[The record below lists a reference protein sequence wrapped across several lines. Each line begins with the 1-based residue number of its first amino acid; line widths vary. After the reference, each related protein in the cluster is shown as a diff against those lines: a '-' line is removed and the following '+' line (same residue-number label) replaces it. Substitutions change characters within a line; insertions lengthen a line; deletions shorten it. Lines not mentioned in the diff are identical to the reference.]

1 MAILPESLN
10 NLIEQFQKLPTI
22 GRKSAE
28 RLAMSIVDE
37 DIKSV
42 KDFSD
47 SLMEVKNRIHHCK
60 ICGNL
65 TEDDVCSI
73 CKDFTRDEEYLCI
86 VEDVRNLIAIEK
98 SGAYRGKY
106 HVLGGLISPSDD
118 IGPDKLN
125 IDKLLERLDNED
137 IREIILAISSTIE
150 GETTILFIT
159 NLLKGRDIKISKI
172 AQGIP
177 VGSQL
182 EYFDQ
187 LTLERALE
195 DRRNISEYL

>member
-1 MAILPESLN
+1 MALYPESLQ

-28 RLAMSIVDE
+28 RLAMAIVESDYKLV
-37 DIKSV
+37 DDFSKSLTEV
-42 KDFSD
+42 KD
-47 SLMEVKNRIHHCK
+47 RIHACK

-65 TEDDVCSI
+65 TEDEVCDI
-73 CKDFTRDEEYLCI
+73 CKDITRNEEYLCI

-98 SGAYRGKY
+98 SHAYRGKY
-106 HVLGGLISPSDD
+106 HVLGGLISPSDGL
-118 IGPDKLN
+118 GPDQLN
-125 IDKLLERLDNED
+125 IDKLLERIEKENIE
-137 IREIILAISSTIE
+137 EVILAISSTIE
-150 GETTILFIT
+150 GETTVLFLT
-159 NLLKGRDIKISKI
+159 NLLSERNIKITKL

-177 VGSQL
+177 VGSNL

-195 DRRNISEYL
+195 DRREIVD

>member
-1 MAILPESLN
+1 MALYPESLQ

-28 RLAMSIVDE
+28 RLAMAIVESDY
-37 DIKSV
+37 KSV
-42 KDFSD
+42 DDFSK
-47 SLMEVKNRIHHCK
+47 SLTEVKDRIHACK

-65 TEDDVCSI
+65 TEDEVCDI
-73 CKDFTRDEEYLCI
+73 CKDITRSEEYLCI

-98 SGAYRGKY
+98 SHAYRGKY
-106 HVLGGLISPSDD
+106 HVLGGLISPSDGL
-118 IGPDKLN
+118 GPDQLN
-125 IDKLLERLDNED
+125 IDKLLERIE
-137 IREIILAISSTIE
+137 RENIEEVILAISSTIK
-150 GETTILFIT
+150 GETTVLFLT
-159 NLLKGRDIKISKI
+159 NLLSKRNIKITKL

-177 VGSQL
+177 VGSNL

-195 DRRNISEYL
+195 DRREIID

>member
-150 GETTILFIT
+150 GETTTLFIT
-159 NLLKGRDIKISKI
+159 NLLKDRDIKISKI

-195 DRRNISEYL
+195 DRRNISE

>member
-37 DIKSV
+37 DIENV
-42 KDFSD
+42 EAFSK
-47 SLMEVKNRIHHCK
+47 SLMEVKERIHHCN

-65 TEDDVCSI
+65 TEEETCKI
-73 CKDFTRDEEYLCI
+73 CRDFTRDEEYLCI

-118 IGPDKLN
+118 ISPDKLN
-125 IDKLLERLDNED
+125 IDKLIERLDKED
-137 IREIILAISSTIE
+137 IKEIILAISSTIE
-150 GETTILFIT
+150 GETTILFIS

-195 DRRNISEYL
+195 DRRDVSE

>member
-37 DIKSV
+37 DMENV
-42 KDFSD
+42 EAFSKA
-47 SLMEVKNRIHHCK
+47 LMEVKERIHHCN

-65 TEDDVCSI
+65 TEEETCKI
-73 CKDFTRDEEYLCI
+73 CRDFTRDEECLCI

-118 IGPDKLN
+118 ISPDKLN
-125 IDKLLERLDNED
+125 IDKLIERLDKEN
-137 IREIILAISSTIE
+137 IKEIILAISSTIE
-150 GETTILFIT
+150 GETTILFIS
-159 NLLKGRDIKISKI
+159 NLLKGRNIKISKI

-177 VGSQL
+177 VGSHL

-195 DRRNISEYL
+195 DRRDVSE

>member
-1 MAILPESLN
+1 MALYPESLQ

-28 RLAMSIVDE
+28 RLAMAIVESDY
-37 DIKSV
+37 KSV
-42 KDFSD
+42 DDFSK
-47 SLMEVKNRIHHCK
+47 SLTEVKDRIHACK

-65 TEDDVCSI
+65 TEDEVCDI
-73 CKDFTRDEEYLCI
+73 CKDITRNEEYLCI

-98 SGAYRGKY
+98 SHAYRGRY
-106 HVLGGLISPSDD
+106 HVLGGLISPSDGL
-118 IGPDKLN
+118 GPDQLN
-125 IDKLLERLDNED
+125 IDKLLERIEKENIE
-137 IREIILAISSTIE
+137 EVILAISSTIE
-150 GETTILFIT
+150 GETTVLFLT
-159 NLLKGRDIKISKI
+159 NLLSERNIKITKL

-177 VGSQL
+177 VGSNL

-195 DRRNISEYL
+195 DRREIVD

>member
-1 MAILPESLN
+1 MALLPESLN
-10 NLIEQFQKLPTI
+10 KLIEEFQKLPTI

-28 RLAMSIVDE
+28 RLAMSIVDK

-42 KDFSD
+42 EEFSK
-47 SLMEVKNRIHHCK
+47 SLVDVKKRIHHCK

-65 TEDDVCSI
+65 TEDDECII
-73 CKDFTRDEEYLCI
+73 CRDFTRDEEYLCI

-98 SGAYRGKY
+98 SHAFRGRY

-125 IDKLLERLDNED
+125 IDKLIERLDKQD
-137 IREIILAISSTIE
+137 IKEIILAISSTIE
-150 GETTILFIT
+150 GETTTLFIS

-177 VGSQL
+177 VGSSL

-195 DRRNISEYL
+195 DRRDVGE

>member
-37 DIKSV
+37 DIENV
-42 KDFSD
+42 EAFSK
-47 SLMEVKNRIHHCK
+47 SLMEVKERIHHCN

-65 TEDDVCSI
+65 TEEETCKI
-73 CKDFTRDEEYLCI
+73 CRDFTRDEEYLCI

-118 IGPDKLN
+118 ISPDRLN
-125 IDKLLERLDNED
+125 IDKLIERLDKED
-137 IREIILAISSTIE
+137 IKEIILAISSTIE
-150 GETTILFIT
+150 GETTILFIS
-159 NLLKGRDIKISKI
+159 NLLKDRDIKISKI

-195 DRRNISEYL
+195 DRRDVSE

>member
-37 DIKSV
+37 EIKSV

-159 NLLKGRDIKISKI
+159 NLLKDRNIKISKI

-195 DRRNISEYL
+195 DRRNISE

>member
-37 DIKSV
+37 DIENV
-42 KDFSD
+42 EAFSK
-47 SLMEVKNRIHHCK
+47 SLMEVKERIHHCN

-65 TEDDVCSI
+65 TEEETCKI
-73 CKDFTRDEEYLCI
+73 CRDFTRDEEYLCI

-118 IGPDKLN
+118 ISPDKLN
-125 IDKLLERLDNED
+125 IDKLMERLDNED
-137 IREIILAISSTIE
+137 IKEIILAISSTIE
-150 GETTILFIT
+150 GETTILFIS
-159 NLLKGRDIKISKI
+159 NLLKGRNIKISKI

-177 VGSQL
+177 VGSHL

-195 DRRNISEYL
+195 DRRDVSE

>member
-137 IREIILAISSTIE
+137 IKEIILAISSTIE

-159 NLLKGRDIKISKI
+159 NLLKDRNIKISKI

-195 DRRNISEYL
+195 DRRNISE

>member
-159 NLLKGRDIKISKI
+159 NLLKDRNIKISKI

-195 DRRNISEYL
+195 DRRNISE

>member
-118 IGPDKLN
+118 IGLDKLN

-195 DRRNISEYL
+195 DRRNISE

>member
-37 DIKSV
+37 DMENV
-42 KDFSD
+42 EAFSKA
-47 SLMEVKNRIHHCK
+47 LMEVKERIHHCN

-65 TEDDVCSI
+65 TEEETCKI
-73 CKDFTRDEEYLCI
+73 CRDFTRDEEYLCI

-118 IGPDKLN
+118 ISPDKLN
-125 IDKLLERLDNED
+125 IDKLIERLDKED
-137 IREIILAISSTIE
+137 IKEIILAISSTIE
-150 GETTILFIT
+150 GETTILFIS
-159 NLLKGRDIKISKI
+159 NLLKGRNIKISKI

-177 VGSQL
+177 VGSHL

-195 DRRNISEYL
+195 DRRDVSE

>member
-28 RLAMSIVDE
+28 RLALSIVDE
-37 DIKSV
+37 DIENV
-42 KDFSD
+42 EAFSK
-47 SLMEVKNRIHHCK
+47 SLMEVKERIHHCN

-65 TEDDVCSI
+65 TEEETCKI
-73 CKDFTRDEEYLCI
+73 CRDFTRDEEYLCI

-118 IGPDKLN
+118 ISPDKLN
-125 IDKLLERLDNED
+125 IDKLMERLDKEN
-137 IREIILAISSTIE
+137 IKEIILAISSTIE
-150 GETTILFIT
+150 GETTILFIS
-159 NLLKGRDIKISKI
+159 NLLKGRNIKISKI

-177 VGSQL
+177 VGSHL

-195 DRRNISEYL
+195 DRRDVSE